1 MHSPKNEYMEVAY
14 RVLRYLKGTPGKG
27 IWFRKTE
34 DRGLGVYT
42 DADWAGSTLDRRST
56 SGYCTYLW
64 GNLVSWRSKKQSVV
78 ARSSAEA
85 EFRSMAQ
92 GICEGLWV
100 KKVLEDL
107 RMTVQLP
114 IMLYCD
120 NKVAISIAQN
130 PVQHDRTKHV
140 EIDRHFIKEKL
151 EDGVVCIPFVPSTL
165 QRTDVLTKG
174 LGKTCFE
181 EVIGCVRGKKL

>member
-1 MHSPKNEYMEVAY
+1 M
-14 RVLRYLKGTPGKG
+14 
-27 IWFRKTE
+27 
-34 DRGLGVYT
+34 
-42 DADWAGSTLDRRST
+42 
-56 SGYCTYLW
+56 
-64 GNLVSWRSKKQSVV
+64 
-78 ARSSAEA
+78 ARSNAKA
-85 EFRSMAQ
+85 KFRSMAQ
-92 GICEGLWV
+92 GISEGLWV

-114 IMLYCD
+114 IMLYCN

-165 QRTDVLTKG
+165 QRADVLTNG
-174 LGKTCFE
+174 LVKTRFE
-181 EVIGCVRGKKL
+181 EEISKLGMIDIFVPT